1 MADLTKQTCDHLKV
15 CIFSRVCCFFARS
28 PDRSVTAE
36 NINDKYTEGQEV
48 DVRVLEVNTANNKMS
63 LSMMPAT
70 EEAGEISAPATDII
84 LFYSVREQH
93 LR

>member
-1 MADLTKQTCDHLKV
+1 MHL
-15 CIFSRVCCFFARS
+15 FFFFLAFS

-36 NINDKYTEGQEV
+36 NIHDKYTEGQEV

-70 EEAGEISAPATDII
+70 EEAGEI
-84 LFYSVREQH
+84 
-93 LR
+93 